1 MLSASTLQTMI
12 DGKQINRYDVSSFLE
27 LVLSFV
33 LGILVILIQD
43 SHLIG
48 LLV

>member
-27 LVLSFV
+27 LVLS
-33 LGILVILIQD
+33 VILD
-43 SHLIG
+43 GHLQSPHENVFQKHI
-48 LLV
+48 